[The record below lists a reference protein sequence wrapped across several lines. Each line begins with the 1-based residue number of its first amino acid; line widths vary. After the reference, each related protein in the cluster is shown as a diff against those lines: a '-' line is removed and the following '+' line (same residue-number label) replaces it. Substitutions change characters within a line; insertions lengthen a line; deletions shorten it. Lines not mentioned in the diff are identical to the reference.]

1 MVVVLFFLVFTNPFW
16 RRKSICNTYCFV
28 IFSVINPNENEEDE
42 REEEA
47 NPGLWSGF

>member
-1 MVVVLFFLVFTNPFW
+1 LVFTNPFW
-16 RRKSICNTYCFV
+16 RRKLICNTYYIV

-47 NPGLWSGF
+47 NPGLWSVV